1 MRVALGAKR
10 SDVVSMVVGEGVRLA
25 ITGLAIGLVGAVILG
40 ALLSTVLFGVGPVD
54 AVTYLAVSMVLLA
67 VAGLA
72 CLLPALRAASI
83 DPMTALR
90 TV

>member
-1 MRVALGAKR
+1 M
-10 SDVVSMVVGEGVRLA
+10 
-25 ITGLAIGLVGAVILG
+25 
-40 ALLSTVLFGVGPVD
+40 LFGVGPVD

>member
-1 MRVALGAKR
+1 M
-10 SDVVSMVVGEGVRLA
+10 RLA
-25 ITGLAIGLVGAVILG
+25 VTGLTIGLIGAVALG
-40 ALLSTVLFGVGPVD
+40 ALLSTVLFGVGPLD
-54 AVTYLAVSMVLLA
+54 AVTYFAVSSGLLA
-67 VAGLA
+67 VAALA